1 MAGIRYV
8 LNQAEIY
15 RIGHSPTGPVARDLL
30 RRGHRWARAAKRQV
44 GVDSGRLR
52 ADIHAELVITGAGEL
67 AVQVG
72 SGLRYSRWHHDGTG
86 LYGPHK
92 TRIVPT
98 RETGR
103 HGRPA
108 ALRFKYRGR
117 VIYRRSV
124 KGSKP
129 NRYLADTRWAARD

>member
-44 GVDSGRLR
+44 GVRSGRLR
-52 ADIHAELVITGAGEL
+52 ADIHAELVTTGAGEL

-72 SGLRYSRWHHDGTG
+72 SGVRYSRWHHDGTG
-86 LYGPHK
+86 LYGPRHRRIYPK
-92 TRIVPT
+92 RAKVLVFRTRG
-98 RETGR
+98 GR
-103 HGRPA
+103 LVFA
-108 ALRFKYRGR
+108 
-117 VIYRRSV
+117 RSV